1 MFYEL
6 LTIRIHGMTN
16 RYDRPTF
23 QFFASTPG
31 TVLIEGKRSA

>member
-1 MFYEL
+1 MFCEL
-6 LTIRIHGMTN
+6 LKIRVNGMTG

-31 TVLIEGKRSA
+31 TVLAGNKRPA

>member
-1 MFYEL
+1 MFCEL
-6 LTIRIHGMTN
+6 LTIRLYSMTG

-31 TVLIEGKRSA
+31 TVLAGDKHPH